1 MSTKDTTR
9 VIYTTSKGNV
19 YKPATLIDQR
29 TLPGGRKQYRIWWE
43 SYEEIKGF
51 NPKWVDAAKC
61 RWDTNPQTKHKK
73 ADRENT
79 WWVRF
84 KKLFGWKPKTN

>member
-1 MSTKDTTR
+1 MSEQHPR
-9 VIYTTSKGNV
+9 IIYTSSKGKE
-19 YKPATLIDQR
+19 YKPATLIDKR
-29 TLPGGRKQYRIWWE
+29 TLTGGRLQYRIWWE
-43 SYEEIKGF
+43 EFTPKIT
-51 NPKWVDAAKC
+51 KWVDAAKC
-61 RWDTNPQTKHKK
+61 RWDHNPQTKHTK